1 MNDEIGS
8 NETGAGLTGEGMPG
22 TQQLVP
28 EGLPSVD
35 IPGGQWHSNEGT
47 SFEDEGL
54 SPLSLYTSPV
64 GENEGIT
71 PQVEGEVTGGTEKV
85 KTPLTEETAQ
95 LLVREL
101 QQFNSSVEML
111 HRIMT
116 DTKFPNS
123 VEMLGRMLSDSK
135 INNLIRV
142 LEGNL
147 GSRY

>member
-1 MNDEIGS
+1 M
-8 NETGAGLTGEGMPG
+8 
-22 TQQLVP
+22 
-28 EGLPSVD
+28 
-35 IPGGQWHSNEGT
+35 
-47 SFEDEGL
+47 
-54 SPLSLYTSPV
+54 
-64 GENEGIT
+64 
-71 PQVEGEVTGGTEKV
+71 

>member
-1 MNDEIGS
+1 MNDDLEQYNTGVGS
-8 NETGAGLTGEGMPG
+8 TGENMSG
-22 TQQLVP
+22 TQQPVP
-28 EGLPSVD
+28 EGQPSVD
-35 IPGGQWHSNEGT
+35 IPGAQWHSNEGT
-47 SFEDEGL
+47 SFEDESL
-54 SPLSLYTSPV
+54 SPLSPYTSPV

-71 PQVEGEVTGGTEKV
+71 PQVEGEVIGGTEKV